1 MQLVGSFRQKVQSLS
16 IKKKKKSLI
25 HSPYICVLTK
35 LSFVCM
41 FAIQYKDIFLTKV
54 KALAKIPFFR
64 EMPRFIYC
72 RLNDIFSLIMTFR
85 IGFEFLYQIN
95 KNVSTFK
102 YYLEGGVK
110 LYWCTLAISN
120 FLLFVGHPNV
130 IYAAPSLKLKVFSF
144 FCGSRYILNY

>member
-1 MQLVGSFRQKVQSLS
+1 MVCNLLVHLDKKYSPYPL
-16 IKKKKKSLI
+16 KKKLI

-64 EMPRFIYC
+64 EMPRFIHC

-102 YYLEGGVK
+102 YYLEGGVNYIGV
-110 LYWCTLAISN
+110 LWQYQIFF
-120 FLLFVGHPNV
+120 FLSVTQMLSMLHQV
-130 IYAAPSLKLKVFSF
+130 
-144 FCGSRYILNY
+144 